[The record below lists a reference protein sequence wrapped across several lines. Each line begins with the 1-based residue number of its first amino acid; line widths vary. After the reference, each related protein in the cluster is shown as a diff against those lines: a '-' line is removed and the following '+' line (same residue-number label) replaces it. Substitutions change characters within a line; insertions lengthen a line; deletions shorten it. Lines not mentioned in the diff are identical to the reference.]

1 MMQIVMDEKEQIKVL
16 AKVYQLIL
24 SWPDPSETETADS
37 KTCREERESAVRG
50 AHTKKRAAK

>member
-1 MMQIVMDEKEQIKVL
+1 MDEKEQIKVL